1 MKSFT
6 ELRDR
11 YPLFSYHGYHMEE
24 TPEEVRFWYN
34 FEIAGLA
41 SFQPTWTIEKRFVP
55 KWNERDEVIQ
65 KLVFS
70 IGMVELSSYWK
81 ITCSPL
87 VEIHAAGLD
96 EDQIAWWKKQ
106 YYWGLGEFFYTN
118 GIDIS
123 LDEFMHIKTLGNHFS
138 AARGAYPLE
147 GCLIPVGGGK
157 DSIVTM
163 ELLKQIPGRQY
174 AYVLN
179 NRGATQ
185 ASVDT
190 AGFSDDQVVKV
201 RRTLD
206 PRMLELNR
214 QGYLNGHTPFSALVA
229 FSATLFAYV
238 NRLQYVVLSNE
249 DSANESTVAGTL
261 INHQYSKS
269 FDFENDFHHY
279 EKQYVG
285 SGVYY
290 FSLLRGW
297 SEFQIARE
305 FARHSQYFSVF
316 RSCNAGS
323 KQDAWCCLCPKCLFV
338 YLILSP
344 FIDNDQLKAMFGEDL
359 LEKQELY
366 DNLEKLIGYQK
377 EKPFECVGSRAEIN
391 TAICL
396 TIQAIQ
402 ARNAT
407 MPPLLAHY
415 MTLPQYEEYRN
426 QENRYTNYFNE
437 HNLIPKQ
444 FLPLV
449 KEGIVCRPS
458 SKN

>member
-55 KWNERDEVIQ
+55 EWNERDEVIQ

-279 EKQYVG
+279 E
-285 SGVYY
+285 
-290 FSLLRGW
+290 
-297 SEFQIARE
+297 
-305 FARHSQYFSVF
+305 
-316 RSCNAGS
+316 
-323 KQDAWCCLCPKCLFV
+323 
-338 YLILSP
+338 
-344 FIDNDQLKAMFGEDL
+344 
-359 LEKQELY
+359 
-366 DNLEKLIGYQK
+366 IG
-377 EKPFECVGSRAEIN
+377 RA
-391 TAICL
+391 
-396 TIQAIQ
+396 
-402 ARNAT
+402 
-407 MPPLLAHY
+407 H
-415 MTLPQYEEYRN
+415 
-426 QENRYTNYFNE
+426 
-437 HNLIPKQ
+437 
-444 FLPLV
+444 V
-449 KEGIVCRPS
+449 
-458 SKN
+458 

>member
-1 MKSFT
+1 MWHF
-6 ELRDR
+6 R
-11 YPLFSYHGYHMEE
+11 
-24 TPEEVRFWYN
+24 
-34 FEIAGLA
+34 
-41 SFQPTWTIEKRFVP
+41 QP
-55 KWNERDEVIQ
+55 
-65 KLVFS
+65 
-70 IGMVELSSYWK
+70 Y
-81 ITCSPL
+81 
-87 VEIHAAGLD
+87 
-96 EDQIAWWKKQ
+96 
-106 YYWGLGEFFYTN
+106 
-118 GIDIS
+118 
-123 LDEFMHIKTLGNHFS
+123 
-138 AARGAYPLE
+138 
-147 GCLIPVGGGK
+147 
-157 DSIVTM
+157 
-163 ELLKQIPGRQY
+163 
-174 AYVLN
+174 
-179 NRGATQ
+179 
-185 ASVDT
+185 
-190 AGFSDDQVVKV
+190 
-201 RRTLD
+201 
-206 PRMLELNR
+206 
-214 QGYLNGHTPFSALVA
+214 
-229 FSATLFAYV
+229 
-238 NRLQYVVLSNE
+238 LSNE